1 MMELSQASISVLMF
15 ALSAVV
21 SGLVGFLIYLFK
33 RTTENER
40 AIMQHRLDS
49 AEKYAHKNEIDAL
62 GSRLERKIDDLVKQ
76 LYDGKK

>member
-1 MMELSQASISVLMF
+1 MELSQAAISIMMF

-21 SGLVGFLIYLFK
+21 SGLVGFLVFLFR
-33 RTTENER
+33 RTSENER

-49 AEKYAHKNEIDAL
+49 AEKYAHKNEIEAL
-62 GSRLERKIDDLVKQ
+62 GNRLERKIDELFKQ